1 MKMGY
6 SMTEKRKGF
15 LFRYSDI
22 RFRLMDIACAG
33 FLGSI
38 GFLLIFFHKT
48 VDSWPRYVLIHAV
61 LVFAILELVR
71 IGEKNPQNKI
81 LWFLRT
87 FYPIAIFLFG
97 WSEVGTIVRMFFGS
111 LWFTAPSIAMDKFLF
126 GVHPSIWC
134 QQFTNPM
141 LDEIFGFFYAS
152 YYLFLPSVVLVLYI
166 KGKRNETLAVFS
178 FLSVTLLSNYF
189 LFYLL
194 PALSP
199 SMADSLAHLHTKTY
213 TGYFFMRI
221 ILAIQSNAG
230 VAGGAFPSSHI
241 SEVFVLALV
250 ALRYEK
256 ILGHVL
262 LPVTFGVAVS
272 AVYLGYHHAV
282 DPIFGFVWGA
292 ICYVV
297 TLKLLKARNE
307 DPLST

>member
-1 MKMGY
+1 
-6 SMTEKRKGF
+6 MTEKRKGL
-15 LFRYSDI
+15 LFRYSGI
-22 RFRLMDIACAG
+22 RFRMMDIACAG
-33 FLGSI
+33 FLGSV

-48 VDSWPRYVLIHAV
+48 VDSWPQYVLIHAV
-61 LVFAILELVR
+61 LVFAILEIVR

-111 LWFTAPSIAMDKFLF
+111 FWFTAPAIAMDKFLF
-126 GVHPSIWC
+126 GVHPTVWC
-134 QQFTNPM
+134 QQSFSPL
-141 LDEIFGFFYAS
+141 LDELMAVFYAS
-152 YYLFLPSVVLVLYI
+152 YYLFMPTVVLVLYI
-166 KGKRNETLAVFS
+166 KGKREEALAAFS

-199 SMADSLAHLHTKTY
+199 MMAEGLMDLHTEKY
-213 TGYFFMRI
+213 TGYLFTWFIRT
-221 ILAIQSNAG
+221 IQANAG
-230 VAGGAFPSSHI
+230 MAGGAFPSSHI

-256 ILGHVL
+256 KLGHVL

>member
-1 MKMGY
+1 MA
-6 SMTEKRKGF
+6 EKRKGVF
-15 LFRYSDI
+15 YRYSDV
-22 RFRLMDIACAG
+22 RFRVMDITCAG
-33 FLGSI
+33 FLGSV

-71 IGEKNPQNKI
+71 AGEKNPHKKI

-87 FYPIAIFLFG
+87 FYPIAVFLFG
-97 WSEVGTIVRMFFGS
+97 WSEVGTIVRMFYGTY
-111 LWFTAPSIAMDKFLF
+111 WFTAPAIAMDKFLF
-126 GVHPSIWC
+126 GVHPTVWC
-134 QQFTNPM
+134 QQFFSPI
-141 LDEIFGFFYAS
+141 LDEILGVFYAS
-152 YYLFLPSVVLVLYI
+152 YYLFMPTVVLVLYI
-166 KGKRNETLAVFS
+166 KGKREETLAAFS

-199 SMADSLAHLHTKTY
+199 LMAEGLMDLHTKKY
-213 TGYFFMRI
+213 TGYLFTWFIRT
-221 ILAIQSNAG
+221 LQANAG
-230 VAGGAFPSSHI
+230 MAGGAFPSSHI

-256 ILGHVL
+256 TLGRVL

-282 DPIFGFVWGA
+282 DPIFGFIWGG
-292 ICYVV
+292 ICYAV
-297 TLKLLKARNE
+297 TLKVLRARKE

>member
-1 MKMGY
+1 
-6 SMTEKRKGF
+6 MTEEHRGF
-15 LFRYSDI
+15 FFRYADI
-22 RFRLMDIACAG
+22 RFRVMDIACAG
-33 FLGSI
+33 FLGLM

-48 VDSWPRYVLIHAV
+48 VDSWPRFVLLHAV

-71 IGEKNPQNKI
+71 AGEKHPQKKI
-81 LWFLRT
+81 LWFVRT
-87 FYPIAIFLFG
+87 FYPIAVFLFG
-97 WSEVGTIVRMFFGS
+97 WSEVGTIVRMFFGTF
-111 LWFTAPSIAMDKFLF
+111 WFTDPAIAMDKFLF
-126 GVHPSIWC
+126 GVHPTVWC
-134 QQFTNPM
+134 QRFTNPL

-166 KGKRNETLAVFS
+166 KGKRDGTLAVFS

-199 SMADSLAHLHTKTY
+199 SMADSLAPLHTKSY

-230 VAGGAFPSSHI
+230 IAGGAFPSSHI
-241 SEVFVLALV
+241 SEVFVLVLA

-256 ILGHVL
+256 KLGLVL

-272 AVYLGYHHAV
+272 TVYLGYHHAV
-282 DPIFGFVWGA
+282 DPIFGFIWGG
-292 ICYVV
+292 ICYIA
-297 TLKLLKARNE
+297 TLKVLKDRNE
-307 DPLST
+307 DPLSA